1 MINWPLFR
9 LSHDVKCDML
19 GCDYIFEDVS
29 TLAKH
34 RKEVHMVGCM
44 LQDKCDACGEV
55 GLNNNLLL
63 HIIKIR

>member
-1 MINWPLFR
+1 M
-9 LSHDVKCDML
+9 
-19 GCDYIFEDVS
+19 FEDVS